1 LVESALDRGSGVRHT
16 AKGRLSSLVLA
27 GACAG
32 IALVVP
38 AAADDAA
45 PPAPTTA
52 EQKPPDRWSNQTEL
66 SLVVTHGNSSVQT
79 LGFKN
84 TLEYKADAGRTRLR
98 IDALRSDTSDDAYL
112 QVEPGIT
119 FLPGQNP
126 PPDFS
131 TNAVRPGA
139 EPDVSRFFSEA
150 RFEGNLPNKAT
161 WNTGAS
167 WDHNSDSGIVSRT
180 IVFGGLGRA
189 WYDRKD
195 LVLRT
200 TYGVSWTDRVEEVHD
215 PEKDQKFLGARV
227 TSDYMQKWGTVT
239 YDNDFTFNINFKD
252 FGDYNIDLVQGVAV
266 NMSTHIA
273 LKVSLQLIYA
283 SEPALEEV
291 DVIAHVIVV
300 DPDGVPG
307 SGDEFFETVPSGG
320 AEIKVRDGEL
330 RREPLDTTVR
340 TTLQINF

>member
-1 LVESALDRGSGVRHT
+1 VRAH
-16 AKGRLSSLVLA
+16 AANLHASVL
-27 GACAG
+27 
-32 IALVVP
+32 P
-38 AAADDAA
+38 AALIGWAVFAA
-45 PPAPTTA
+45 PSPAVA
-52 EQKPPDRWSNQTEL
+52 ADEAAQKPASRWLNQTEL
-66 SLVVTHGNSSVQT
+66 SLVVTHGNSSVET
-79 LGFKN
+79 FGFKN

-98 IDALRSDTSDDAYL
+98 LDALRSDTSDDPYL
-112 QVEPGIT
+112 LVQSGIT

-126 PPDFS
+126 PPDFT

-150 RFEGNLPNKAT
+150 RYEGNLPDKAT
-161 WNTGAS
+161 WNAGAS
-167 WDHNSDSGIVSRT
+167 WDHNSDAGIVGRT
-180 IVFGGLGRA
+180 IVFGGLGHV

-200 TYGVSWTDRVEEVHD
+200 TYGVSWTDRIEEVND
-215 PEKDQKFLGARV
+215 PEKDEKFLGARV

-239 YDNDFTFNINFKD
+239 YDNDFTFNINFRDLGD
-252 FGDYNIDLVQGVAV
+252 FNADLVQGVAV
-266 NMSTHIA
+266 NMSGHLA

-291 DVIAHVIVV
+291 DVIAHVIVI

-320 AEIKVRDGEL
+320 AAITVGNGNL
-330 RREPLDTTVR
+330 RREPLDTTFR
-340 TTLQINF
+340 TTLQVNF